1 MNLPSNNI
9 FLKEYKRSVNL
20 IKASEIHP
28 QQIEWLWKGWIAS
41 GKFHLLGGVAGTGKT
56 TIALDLASTI
66 SNGGVYPDGSKAPVG
81 NIVIWTGEDDI
92 RDTLTP
98 RLIAMRA
105 NRDRIHFVGEMNS
118 SDVFEDD
125 SGAFNPSLDMEVL
138 QSEILKIGNVKLL
151 IIDPIV
157 SVLNK
162 KTNSHVNADVRRDLT
177 PIVKMAEEMQFAVLG
192 ITHFTKGTQG
202 QDPIER
208 ITGSLAFGAVAR
220 IVLVASKNRN
230 GEGEEIRIFARAKS
244 NIGSDDN
251 GFEYSLEQTE
261 IKDGIETSKILWGNL
276 IKGSAKD
283 LLFDNNEESDSS
295 AIEECMQYLTE
306 VLSGGKIVSDEIKRD
321 CKEKG
326 FSESTLK
333 RAKKKLAIQS
343 VKEGFGKDSVWYFRL
358 LKNVTH
364 DQRGSEESLSPLTE
378 NELLND

>member
-66 SNGGVYPDGSKAPVG
+66 SNGGVYPDGSKAPIG

-98 RLIAMRA
+98 RLIAMGA
-105 NRDRIHFVGEMNS
+105 NRDRIHFVGEINS
-118 SDVFEDD
+118 SDIFEDD

-230 GEGEEIRIFARAKS
+230 REGEEIRIFARAKS

-306 VLSGGKIVSDEIKRD
+306 VLSGGKIISDEIKRD

-333 RAKKKLAIQS
+333 RAKKKLGIQS

-358 LKNVTH
+358 LKNVKH
-364 DQRGSEESLSPLTE
+364 DQRGSGESLSPLNE

>member
-28 QQIEWLWKGWIAS
+28 LQIEWLWKGWIAS

-66 SNGGVYPDGSKAPVG
+66 SNGGVYPDGSKAPIG

-98 RLIAMRA
+98 RLIAMGA
-105 NRDRIHFVGEMNS
+105 NRDRIHFVGDINS
-118 SDVFEDD
+118 SGVFEDD

-230 GEGEEIRIFARAKS
+230 REGEEIRIFARAKS

-306 VLSGGKIVSDEIKRD
+306 VLSGGKIISDEIKRD

-333 RAKKKLAIQS
+333 RAKKKLGIQS

-358 LKNVTH
+358 LKNVKY
-364 DQRGSEESLSPLTE
+364 DQRGSGESLSPLNE